1 MADKLAE
8 LDDFKSV
15 DQLKREITS
24 LKRENH
30 AAIATID
37 KLLKDLNKKS
47 EEIKHLQSLVS
58 QTVPVIKKETEK
70 IDLNITPEEEIAAL
84 QLERLRAAARIR
96 PLTLEETRMYD
107 LLVKN
112 KRLAQDES
120 TINLSK
126 AHYRDVSDSDLL
138 QIAGKHESDE
148 TDNNS

>member
-1 MADKLAE
+1 MADKVADLE
-8 LDDFKSV
+8 EFKSV
-15 DQLKREITS
+15 DQLKKELTS

-30 AAIATID
+30 AAMKTID
-37 KLLKDLNKKS
+37 KLLKDNSQKL

-58 QTVPVIKKETEK
+58 QTVPVVKKSETK
-70 IDLNITPEEEIAAL
+70 LVTSVAPEEEIAHL
-84 QLERLRAAARIR
+84 QLERLRQAAKART
-96 PLTLEETRMYD
+96 LTLEETRMFD

-126 AHYRDVSDSDLL
+126 AHYRDISSEDLI
-138 QIAGKHESDE
+138 QIAGKDGSSE